1 MKTALA
7 LSIIALSAPALADDT
22 PPPNTELYACESNEP
37 LWDIIAINVKDLSVI
52 SLSGMTQDP
61 TTTAEP
67 VGGVRHNDYHVD
79 AQSFE
84 IGPTDPRDATRTD
97 AFGIAH
103 DSSGSR
109 IYYAQ
114 WHTVRNGVSTLKFGD
129 HTTTAYLYKQTAAQ
143 ARTNRPGR
151 RRTVQLH
158 RAVQLFGPPVDG
170 GLARRWHPTEVRL
183 PAGGR
188 SALPWYP

>member
-143 ARTNRPGR
+143 ARTNRPGDGVLYNCIVLYSYLVHQS
-151 RRTVQLH
+151 TADL
-158 RAVQLFGPPVDG
+158 RAAGI
-170 GLARRWHPTEVRL
+170 L
-183 PAGGR
+183 PK
-188 SALPWYP
+188 